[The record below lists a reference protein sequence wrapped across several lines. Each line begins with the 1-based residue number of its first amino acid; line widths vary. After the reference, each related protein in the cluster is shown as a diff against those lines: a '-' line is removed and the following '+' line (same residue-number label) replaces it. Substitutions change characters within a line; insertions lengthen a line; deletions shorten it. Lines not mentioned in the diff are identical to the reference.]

1 MGATL
6 CTSKKRPDNKIQ
18 KQIRV
23 IVTNHSKQSVVGS
36 NIDKVIEKNK
46 EKDRLN
52 EIGDKYLSFLPE
64 QNNVSFVL
72 YGEELSKVR

>member
-1 MGATL
+1 MGASL
-6 CTSKKRPDNKIQ
+6 CTSKKRPDNKSQ

-46 EKDRLN
+46 EKDWFN

>member
-1 MGATL
+1 M
-6 CTSKKRPDNKIQ
+6 
-18 KQIRV
+18 
-23 IVTNHSKQSVVGS
+23 TNHSKQSVVGS

-46 EKDRLN
+46 EKDWFN

>member
-1 MGATL
+1 MGASL
-6 CTSKKRPDNKIQ
+6 CTSKKRPDNKSQ

-46 EKDRLN
+46 EKD
-52 EIGDKYLSFLPE
+52 
-64 QNNVSFVL
+64 
-72 YGEELSKVR
+72 